1 MAIKS
6 ISHLNRFNNNDSYG
20 TFSLSSP
27 AMAFFDGNALTFED
41 KNFTDSLEG
50 VTPPSRSTT
59 TYWGSLF
66 EISKPIVQSESLLDT
81 TEYESQSITYQ
92 QLMENIIWDVKSYLN
107 VRHNLSNYNF
117 LSVIDGNY
125 WFNGNKTFNNN
136 LSVAGQLSVNNTL
149 TCVGNAQFN
158 TTLNVTGTAT
168 VNNATITNLTT
179 NDSFTTN
186 CNIGTDDGN
195 KTFNGYAYGLTNR
208 TDTVGSIEVAPTTCG
223 TNSDAVGNPVMFSDG
238 RPQELSCVNYATKAY
253 HLTNSSGTN
262 WNVGY
267 GAYRTS
273 DNKDDQRRDKQ
284 DAPTTGYSA
293 VFFSNGMPYTTN
305 VIDYAEKAYWA
316 DLGEKYLADD
326 AYEPGTLVKFGG
338 NKEITLA
345 DTEVNAIVST
355 KAFELNACLKD
366 GIAIALCGRVPA
378 KIKGKIEKFDKV
390 MLSDTP
396 GIACKWDGV
405 SRVIGRALESN
416 LDEDI
421 KLVECVTR
429 FEI

>member
-27 AMAFFDGNALTFED
+27 AMAFFEGNALTFED
-41 KNFTDSLEG
+41 KNFTDSLLG
-50 VTPPSRSTT
+50 VNKPSRSMT

-66 EISKPIVQSESLLDT
+66 EISKPLVQSESLLDT

-117 LSVIDGNY
+117 LSVIDEDY

-136 LSVAGQLSVNNTL
+136 LSIAGQLSVNNTL

-158 TTLNVTGTAT
+158 TTLNVTGI
-168 VNNATITNLTT
+168 ATIANLVTNT
-179 NDSFTTN
+179 SFTTN
-186 CNIGTDDGN
+186 CNIGSDGS
-195 KTFNGYAYGLTNR
+195 KTFNGYAYGLTDRITTNSAI
-208 TDTVGSIEVAPTTCG
+208 TLSATTCG
-223 TNSDAVGNPVMFSDG
+223 TNSKQVGNPVMFSDG
-238 RPQELSCVNYATKAY
+238 RPSELTCVNYATNAY
-253 HLTNSSGTN
+253 NLVNLSGN
-262 WNVGY
+262 VLNVGN
-267 GAYRTS
+267 GTYRIHPNTTGDS
-273 DNKDDQRRDKQ
+273 PNKQ
-284 DAPTTGYSA
+284 DAPEPGYSA
-293 VFFSNGMPYTTN
+293 IFFKDGKPYTTN
-305 VIDYAEKAYWA
+305 VIDYAEHAYWS
-316 DLGEKYLADD
+316 DLGERYLADKY
-326 AYEPGTLVKFGG
+326 YEPGTLVKFGG
-338 NKEITLA
+338 EKEITIA

-355 KAFELNACLKD
+355 KAFDLNAGLE
-366 GIAIALCGRVPA
+366 GGTVIALCGRVPT
-378 KIKGKIEKFDKV
+378 KVKGKIEKFDKV

-405 SRVIGRALESN
+405 SKVIGRALESN
-416 LDEDI
+416 NDENI

-429 FEI
+429 FYI